1 MKGFPER
8 NLSGPVEDLWWLPP
22 TPSCWVGGP
31 SPPPPPPSHFPRSS
45 VCSGGWVGVSFPL
58 PHPINILSSTFSCL
72 IAIKISDALFVVFF
86 IDLPHSPLVFPSWCA
101 IACHSQNFQ
110 PFAFI
115 PKRQKRVLILA
126 DEWSLTACPCL
137 AAGAAVRRIRAVR
150 THPRRHCPCRERP
163 GPSIFQDRHG
173 LFFKIE
179 VFFCLPAKK
188 SFQCPL

>member
-1 MKGFPER
+1 M
-8 NLSGPVEDLWWLPP
+8 
-22 TPSCWVGGP
+22 
-31 SPPPPPPSHFPRSS
+31 
-45 VCSGGWVGVSFPL
+45 
-58 PHPINILSSTFSCL
+58 
-72 IAIKISDALFVVFF
+72 
-86 IDLPHSPLVFPSWCA
+86 PHSPLVFPSWCA

-179 VFFCLPAKK
+179 VFFVSLQKIFSMPTISPHGRAFLWSHCCLGEGYILWQIVAKAVSAQNCIPANFRVIF
-188 SFQCPL
+188 FQSRVVHRSIN